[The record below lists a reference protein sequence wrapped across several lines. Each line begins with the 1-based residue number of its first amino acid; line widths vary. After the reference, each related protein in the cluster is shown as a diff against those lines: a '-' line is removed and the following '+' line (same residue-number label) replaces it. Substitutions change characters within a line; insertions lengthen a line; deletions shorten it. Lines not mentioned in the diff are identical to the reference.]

1 MPKSYSEQEK
11 EYIKKRLKEEAAKC
25 LAQYGVRHTTVDE
38 IVQRVNIP
46 KGTFYLFYKSKEL
59 LLFEVILEE
68 HEMIE
73 QKMYQAVNEIKQDG
87 DIAGQLTRVVCD
99 FFILALLRLS
109 SKSPILKMI
118 NTREVEILARKL
130 PPEVL
135 KEHLEH
141 DSSAVEKVFSVLPV
155 KEGADKDTF
164 SAAFRAIYFATL
176 HEEESG
182 EEYFENV
189 LYLLIKGLVNQIL

>member
-73 QKMYQAVNEIKQDG
+73 QKMYQAVNEMKQDG
-87 DIAGQLTRVVCD
+87 DIAEQLTKVVCD
-99 FFILALLRLS
+99 FFILA

-164 SAAFRAIYFATL
+164 SAAFRAIYFAIL
-176 HEEESG
+176 HEKEIG
-182 EEYFENV
+182 EKYFENV

>member
-59 LLFEVILEE
+59 LLFQVILEE

-73 QKMYQAVNEIKQDG
+73 QKVYRAVNEMKQDG
-87 DIAGQLTRVVCD
+87 DIVEQLTRIVCD
-99 FFILALLRLS
+99 FYILA
-109 SKSPILKMI
+109 SKSPISKMI
-118 NTREVEILARKL
+118 STKEVEILARKL

-135 KEHLEH
+135 NEHLEH
-141 DSSAVEKVFSVLPV
+141 DSSAVEKVFSVLPIRD
-155 KEGADKDTF
+155 GADKDTF
-164 SAAFRAIYFATL
+164 SAAFRAIYLATL
-176 HEEESG
+176 HEEEIG
-182 EEYFENV
+182 EKYFEDV
-189 LYLLIKGLVNQIL
+189 LYLLIKGLVNQIF

>member
-59 LLFEVILEE
+59 LLFEAILEE
-68 HEMIE
+68 HEIIE
-73 QKMYQAVNEIKQDG
+73 QKMYRAINEMKQDG
-87 DIAGQLTRVVCD
+87 DIAEQLTRIVYN
-99 FFILALLRLS
+99 FFILA

-130 PPEVL
+130 PPAVL

-155 KEGADKDTF
+155 KEGTDKDTF
-164 SAAFRAIYFATL
+164 STAFRAIYFVTL
-176 HEEESG
+176 HEEEIG
-182 EEYFENV
+182 EKYFEDV